1 MSRRLYSGFSQPKR
15 SSFRVET
22 LTHYNSEVIKA
33 GEEVLEKGLWGNV
46 FQEGEVSGPPKSPED
61 TIPETTLHLAAS
73 RAGQL
78 SVRSSGV
85 LLPRHAQW
93 AFQFPAV
100 LSLPGWGI
108 LREVKTAQWVKERK
122 VRDWK

>member
-1 MSRRLYSGFSQPKR
+1 M
-15 SSFRVET
+15 
-22 LTHYNSEVIKA
+22 
-33 GEEVLEKGLWGNV
+33 

-61 TIPETTLHLAAS
+61 TIPETTLHFTAS

-93 AFQFPAV
+93 SFQFPAV
-100 LSLPGWGI
+100 LSLPGRGI
-108 LREVKTAQWVKERK
+108 LREVKTAQRVKERK